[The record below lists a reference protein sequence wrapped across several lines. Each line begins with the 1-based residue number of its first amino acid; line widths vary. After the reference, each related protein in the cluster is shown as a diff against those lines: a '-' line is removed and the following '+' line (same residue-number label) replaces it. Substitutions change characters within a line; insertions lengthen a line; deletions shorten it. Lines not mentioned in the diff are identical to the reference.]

1 VNVKMKNMILSLLV
15 AAIALPGLAQTSAPT
30 RVAVINVQ
38 RVLLESNQGMAA
50 REKLERVAVQKQER
64 AQAMRTELENLEKEI
79 STKRLSLTP
88 EKLEEMTKSY
98 DEKKIALQR
107 FAQDADRELKA
118 EEQKTLMDLERSI
131 RPVIDQLGKEMGFA
145 LIFNKL
151 EAGLVYASDA
161 VEITDTVIKRYNDAS
176 AGGGSR

>member
-1 VNVKMKNMILSLLV
+1 MKKVILSLLV
-15 AAIALPGLAQTSAPT
+15 AAVALPGLAQTSAPS

-38 RVLLESNQGMAA
+38 RVLLESEQGKAA
-50 REKLERVAVQKQER
+50 RTKLEKVAAQKQET

-79 STKRLSLTP
+79 STKRLSLSQD
-88 EKLEEMTKSY
+88 KLEEMTKQY

-118 EEQKTLMDLERSI
+118 EEQKTLIELEKSI
-131 RPVIDQLGKEMGFA
+131 RPVIDQIGKEMGFA

-151 EAGLVYASDA
+151 ESGLVYASDA
-161 VEITDTVIKRYNDAS
+161 VEITDTVIKRYNEATV
-176 AGGGSR
+176 GTN

>member
-1 VNVKMKNMILSLLV
+1 MKKAVLSLLV
-15 AAIALPGLAQTSAPT
+15 AAIVALPGLAQSSAPT

-38 RVLLESNQGMAA
+38 RVLLESNQGKTA
-50 REKLERVAVQKQER
+50 RVKLERVAQGKQEQ

-79 STKRLSLTP
+79 STKRLSLSQD
-88 EKLEEMTKSY
+88 KLEEMTKSY

-118 EEQKTLMDLERSI
+118 EEQKTLIELEKSI
-131 RPVIDQLGKEMGFA
+131 RPVIDQIGKEMGFA

-151 EAGLVYASDA
+151 ESGLVYASDA
-161 VEITDTVIKRYNDAS
+161 VEITDMVIKRYNDAT
-176 AGGGSR
+176 GGAAPSN

>member
-1 VNVKMKNMILSLLV
+1 MKSMILSLLV

>member
-1 VNVKMKNMILSLLV
+1 MKKAILSLLV
-15 AAIALPGLAQTSAPT
+15 AAIALPGMAQTSAPT

-38 RVLLESNQGMAA
+38 RVLLESNQGKAA
-50 REKLERVAVQKQER
+50 REKLEKVATQKQER

-79 STKRLSLTP
+79 STKRLSLSP

-107 FAQDADRELKA
+107 FAQDADRELKT
-118 EEQKTLMDLERSI
+118 EEQKTLIDLEKSI
-131 RPVIDQLGKEMGFA
+131 RPVIDQIGKEMGFA

-151 EAGLVYASDA
+151 ESGLVYASDA
-161 VEITDTVIKRYNDAS
+161 VEITDTVIKRYNEAS
-176 AGGGSR
+176 GGGAGSR

>member
-1 VNVKMKNMILSLLV
+1 MKKAVLSLLV
-15 AAIALPGLAQTSAPT
+15 AAIVALPGLAQTSAPT

-38 RVLLESNQGMAA
+38 RVLLESNQGKAA
-50 REKLERVAVQKQER
+50 RAKLEKVAQQKQDK

-79 STKRLSLTP
+79 STKRLSLAQD
-88 EKLEEMTKSY
+88 KLDEMTKSY

-107 FAQDADRELKA
+107 FAQDADRELKT
-118 EEQKTLMDLERSI
+118 EEQKTLMELEKSI

-151 EAGLVYASDA
+151 ESGLVYASDA
-161 VEITDTVIKRYNDAS
+161 VEITDMVIKRYNDAT
-176 AGGGSR
+176 GGAASN

>member
-1 VNVKMKNMILSLLV
+1 MKNAILTLLV
-15 AAIALPGLAQTSAPT
+15 AAIALPGLAQSSAPT

-38 RVLLESNQGMAA
+38 RVLLESNQGKVA
-50 REKLERVAVQKQER
+50 RERLEKVATQKQEK

-79 STKRLSLTP
+79 STKRLSLSQD
-88 EKLEEMTKSY
+88 KLEEMTKSY

-107 FAQDADRELKA
+107 FAQDADRELKT
-118 EEQKTLMDLERSI
+118 EEQKTLMELEKSI

-151 EAGLVYASDA
+151 ESGLVYASDA
-161 VEITDTVIKRYNDAS
+161 VEITDMVIKRYNDAS
-176 AGGGSR
+176 GGTASN

>member
-1 VNVKMKNMILSLLV
+1 MKKAVLSLLV
-15 AAIALPGLAQTSAPT
+15 AVIVALPGLAQSTAPT

-38 RVLLESNQGMAA
+38 RVLLESNQGKTA
-50 REKLERVAVQKQER
+50 REKLERVAQGKQER

-79 STKRLSLTP
+79 STKRLSLSQD
-88 EKLEEMTKSY
+88 KLEEMTKSY

-118 EEQKTLMDLERSI
+118 EEQKTLIELEKSI
-131 RPVIDQLGKEMGFA
+131 RPVIDQIGKEMGFA

-151 EAGLVYASDA
+151 ESGLVYASDA
-161 VEITDTVIKRYNDAS
+161 VEITDMVIKRYNDAT
-176 AGGGSR
+176 GGAASN

>member
-1 VNVKMKNMILSLLV
+1 VNVKMKSMILSLLV